1 VSAAPSAKTG
11 PLAGLTVIEMAG
23 LGPVPLAGLML
34 SEMGAE
40 VLRIERTGSD
50 RPMLPLSD
58 DYNLDCHGRSI
69 LRIDLKRG
77 EGAELVLRLAQ
88 KTDILVEGFRPG
100 VMERLGLGPDIA
112 LARNPALIYGR
123 MTGFGQDGPLA
134 GRAGHD
140 ITYLAYSGVLHAI
153 GQEGGRPVPPL
164 NLVADYGG
172 GAMMLIAGVLAALFQ
187 RSRSGEGQVIDAAM
201 VDGASML
208 ATPVHALMAA
218 GLWNDTRGANLLD
231 SGAPFYD
238 TYTTADGRHIAVG
251 CLEPRFFAEFARLL
265 PLDADFVRNQY
276 DKSSWPDMR
285 AAIADRVRQKAR
297 DDWAGLFAETD
308 ACVAPVLSLRE
319 ASDHPHNRA
328 RNAFVRTGALER
340 PAPTP
345 RFSGSQ
351 STLAAAPTEDDRQP
365 ASVLARFGISKSET
379 EALVKSGLVDRQ
391 LEKKNSLS
399 GEHFG

>member
-1 VSAAPSAKTG
+1 MSTDVSGSAKTG

-40 VLRIERTGSD
+40 VLRIERAGSSRPFLSLPEEYDLD
-50 RPMLPLSD
+50 R
-58 DYNLDCHGRSI
+58 HGRSI
-69 LRIDLKRG
+69 LRIDLKRR
-77 EGAELVLRLAQ
+77 EGTELVLRLAERA
-88 KTDILVEGFRPG
+88 DMLVEGFRPG
-100 VMERLGLGPDIA
+100 VMERLGLGPDTA

-123 MTGFGQDGPLA
+123 MTGFGQHGPLS

-153 GQEGGRPVPPL
+153 GQEAGRPVPPL

-172 GAMMLIAGVLAALFQ
+172 GAMMLIAGALAALFQ
-187 RSRSGEGQVIDAAM
+187 RSRTGKGQVIDAAM
-201 VDGASML
+201 VEGASML

-218 GLWNDTRGANLLD
+218 GLWSDTRGANVLD

-238 TYTTADGRHIAVG
+238 TYETADGRHIAVG
-251 CLEPRFFAEFARLL
+251 CLEPRFFAEFAKLL
-265 PLDADFVRNQY
+265 PLDERFVRGQY
-276 DKSSWPDMR
+276 DRTLWREMR
-285 AAIADRVRQKAR
+285 AAIADRVRQKSR

-319 ASDHPHNRA
+319 ARDHPHNRA
-328 RNAFVRTGALER
+328 RNAFVKAGGLER
-340 PAPTP
+340 PAPAP

-351 STLAAAPTEDDRQP
+351 PTPATMPADDNCRP
-365 ASVLARFGISKSET
+365 AIVLARFGIAESET
-379 EALVKSGLVDRQ
+379 EALVRSGLI
-391 LEKKNSLS
+391 
-399 GEHFG
+399 G